1 LADPDIRRW
10 LGSLLRSIS
19 LQCASVV
26 RPPRTEVLN
35 VDMRPYFYN
44 GFIHKSEMG
53 LNRSHD
59 EISWTSGSVRVF
71 ISDFTQMQ
79 FIYVY
84 V

>member
-1 LADPDIRRW
+1 
-10 LGSLLRSIS
+10 
-19 LQCASVV
+19 
-26 RPPRTEVLN
+26 
-35 VDMRPYFYN
+35 
-44 GFIHKSEMG
+44 MG